1 MNNRLILI
9 ALITTTLSCNNP
21 GRENKPSESSTNPND
36 PAELKFSVL
45 NAYPHDTTAYTE
57 GFLVHDGQLFES
69 TGHTDSYPSS
79 RSMFGIDDLK
89 SDKIQTKV
97 EIDKSKYF
105 GEGITFLKGK
115 IYQLTLTPGIGFIYD
130 AKTFKK
136 IGSFNFNSE
145 GWGMT
150 TDGTYLIR
158 SDGTSNLNYHEPDD
172 FKLVKIVGVTDNYG
186 PVNNLNELEYINGY
200 IYANKYETND
210 ILKIDPASGK
220 VVAKANFDSLKKEVV
235 NKYPGSEYM
244 NGIAYDSVSKKIYIT
259 GKNWPSIYEIKFNN

>member
-1 MNNRLILI
+1 
-9 ALITTTLSCNNP
+9 
-21 GRENKPSESSTNPND
+21 
-36 PAELKFSVL
+36 
-45 NAYPHDTTAYTE
+45 
-57 GFLVHDGQLFES
+57 
-69 TGHTDSYPSS
+69 
-79 RSMFGIDDLK
+79 
-89 SDKIQTKV
+89 
-97 EIDKSKYF
+97 
-105 GEGITFLKGK
+105 
-115 IYQLTLTPGIGFIYD
+115 
-130 AKTFKK
+130 
-136 IGSFNFNSE
+136 
-145 GWGMT
+145 MT
-150 TDGTYLIR
+150 TDGNYLIR